1 MDAQTIP
8 SVDDLLTQIQEIE
21 PLIRAESAACEQQRH
36 LSSSVADALRSLGCY
51 RLYRPRSRGGFGLDP
66 VSGFRIVEELSR
78 IDSAAGWN
86 VAVANGCEVFGAW
99 FRDEVTEEI
108 FGPADT
114 TMAGGLFPPRKA
126 VPTDGGYLV
135 SGRTLFNSNCHA
147 ANWVLCEA
155 MIYDNGEPRLDDD
168 GVEQGLFMFF
178 PMSDA
183 VIVENWD
190 TMGMRGTGSH
200 DIEVNDLFVPEY
212 HTAPLLPLESTYP
225 AYGGPLH
232 RLGIWPALAI
242 NGVTALGVAQA
253 AIDGFIDLAGNKTPA
268 YTSNTLRDRSIVQLR
283 VGEAQAH
290 VRAGRAFLHETFDNV
305 WQSAVDGNYLD
316 IHQKADC
323 QQAAS
328 HMVMESA
335 RAVNLIHSVASSA
348 AIRNDKSFQRHFRD
362 IHVITQHAFFCESR
376 LEAVGQIRLG
386 LDSDW
391 DFLYF

>member
-1 MDAQTIP
+1 MDAQTVP
-8 SVDDLLTQIQEIE
+8 SGDDLLRQLREIE
-21 PLIRAESAACEQQRH
+21 PLIRAESVTAEHERQ
-36 LSSSVADALRSLGCY
+36 LSTSVADAVRGLGCY
-51 RLYRPRSRGGFGLDP
+51 RMFRPRERGGFGFDP
-66 VSGFRIVEELSR
+66 VSAFRIVEELSR
-78 IDSAAGWN
+78 IDSAVGWN
-86 VAVANGCEVFGAW
+86 VAIANGCEVFGAW
-99 FRDEVTEEI
+99 FTDEATEEI

-114 TMAGGLFPPRKA
+114 TLAGGLFPPRKA

-135 SGRTLFNSNCHA
+135 TGRTLFNSNCRA

-155 MIYDNGEPRLDDD
+155 MIFDNDEQRLDDD
-168 GVEQGLFMFF
+168 GVPQGLFMFF

-183 VIVENWD
+183 VIIENWD
-190 TMGMRGTGSH
+190 TVGMRGTGSH
-200 DIEVNDLFVPEY
+200 DIEVKNLFVPENR
-212 HTAPLLPLESTYP
+212 TAPLVPLESTCS
-225 AYGGPLH
+225 AYSGPLH

-253 AIDGFIDLAGNKTPA
+253 AIDDFIDLAGNKTPA
-268 YTSNTLRDRSIVQLR
+268 YTSKTLRDKSVVQLR
-283 VGEAQAH
+283 VGEAEAH
-290 VRAGRAFLHETFDNV
+290 VRAGRAFLHETFDAA
-305 WQSAVDGNYLD
+305 WQSAIDGNYLN
-316 IHQKADC
+316 IEQKADC

-335 RAVNLIHSVASSA
+335 RAVDLIQSVASSA
-348 AIRNDKSFQRHFRD
+348 AIRNDKNFQRYFRD